1 MKAGTFTKFW
11 AVLMTLVVIAVAILA
26 GVWFSNGTLTYNGGG
41 EDEEEPVAVAEDG
54 SELVSGGTVPM
65 QNMTFKSA
73 KTLATGADAQNEE
86 YASVTLTATVTPS
99 WATQDLSW
107 SVAFNDPASEWATGK
122 TVTDYVTV
130 TPGETTLTATVQCLQ
145 PFGEQIIV
153 TVSADEFD
161 DVSATCTVDFQRR
174 VVDATFLFT
183 DAEGEEL
190 TAHMSDGVIQ
200 WKDGWDLQT
209 NVSFTIEEIEQIGTV
224 GETLD
229 TYYLPVSYYWFT
241 WDQTA
246 FDNSGA
252 LKETVTTLPDNM
264 TTPNMYSKING
275 TRSEN
280 GQGLPVEY
288 FRLSSAYSYAQYYGS
303 SLYNGN
309 MTGIPGGSI
318 ETAFMEYVAENRDS
332 ELFKLSITI
341 SRERQATGSNTYLP
355 GADAVYL
362 DPIVF
367 RLSDTAF
374 APQNVTLDQTE
385 IEY

>member
-41 EDEEEPVAVAEDG
+41 EDEEETVAVTEDG
-54 SELVSGGTVPM
+54 SELESGGTVPM

-107 SVAFNDPASEWATGK
+107 SVAFSNPASEWATGK

-145 PFGEQIIV
+145 PFGEQIVV

-183 DAEGEEL
+183 DEEGEEL

-200 WKDGWDLQT
+200 WKDGWDLRT
-209 NVSFTIEEIEQIGTV
+209 NVKFDFTPEYSDGTV
-224 GETLD
+224 GSTKGG
-229 TYYLPVSYYWFT
+229 TGGMYYWFV
-241 WDQTA
+241 WDSTEYRA
-246 FDNSGA
+246 SGD
-252 LKETVTTLPDNM
+252 LYETVTTLPDSMPGGQLTYVM
-264 TTPNMYSKING
+264 TTG
-275 TRSEN
+275 TAAESW
-280 GQGLPVEY
+280 QGEPSFEY
-288 FRLSSAYSYAQYYGS
+288 FSLEKAYSYNSYYGGVPAS
-303 SLYNGN
+303 GGR
-309 MTGIPGGSI
+309 GIPS
-318 ETAFMEYVAENRDS
+318 TFTDAFMEYISENREC
-332 ELFKLSITI
+332 ELFKLRITI
-341 SRERQATGSNTYLP
+341 STSRAQSGPDTYYAA
-355 GADAVYL
+355 GDVYNL

-374 APQNVTLDQTE
+374 APQNVTLDQTG
-385 IEY
+385 ITF

>member
-41 EDEEEPVAVAEDG
+41 EDEEETVAVTEDG
-54 SELVSGGTVPM
+54 SELESGGTVPM

-107 SVAFNDPASEWATGK
+107 SVAFSNPASEWATDK

-145 PFGEQIIV
+145 PFGEQIVV

-341 SRERQATGSNTYLP
+341 SRERTQTGPNTYFP

-374 APQNVTLDQTE
+374 APQNVTLDQTG
-385 IEY
+385 ITF

>member
-41 EDEEEPVAVAEDG
+41 EDEQETVAVTEDG
-54 SELVSGGTVPM
+54 SELESGGTVPM

-99 WATQDLSW
+99 WATQALSW

-200 WKDGWDLQT
+200 WKDGWDLST
-209 NVSFTIEEIEQIGTV
+209 NVSFTIEELEQIGTV
-224 GETLD
+224 GSVNE
-229 TYYLPVSYYWFT
+229 YYLSSSYYWFT

-246 FDNSGA
+246 FDNSGT
-252 LKETVTTLPDNM
+252 LKETVTAGPT
-264 TTPNMYSKING
+264 S
-275 TRSEN
+275 
-280 GQGLPVEY
+280 
-288 FRLSSAYSYAQYYGS
+288 SSAYVTYMQVKGVVNGSTGQGFPIENFKLDSAYCCNVYYGQ
-303 SLYNGN
+303 SLANSNYIGLGN
-309 MTGIPGGSI
+309 AGS
-318 ETAFMEYVAENRDS
+318 EFMEYMAENRDC

-341 SRERQATGSNTYLP
+341 SRERTQTGPNTYMP
-355 GADAVYL
+355 GIDAITF

-385 IEY
+385 IEF

>member
-41 EDEEEPVAVAEDG
+41 EDEEETVAVTEDG
-54 SELVSGGTVPM
+54 SELESGGAVPM

-161 DVSATCTVDFQRR
+161 DVSATCTVDFAQRIKT
-174 VVDATFLFT
+174 VIYKDSQNL
-183 DAEGEEL
+183 G
-190 TAHMSDGVIQ
+190 SDGNGIDFSTAEYIVWDHGFREQNTFTLTTIFYDYTVSCDLRT
-200 WKDGWDLQT
+200 DGSGGYVMGSNPNVGRYPSEDGVSCILPKYG
-209 NVSFTIEEIEQIGTV
+209 VSFNWN
-224 GETLD
+224 GENTKSL
-229 TYYLPVSYYWFT
+229 F
-241 WDQTA
+241 
-246 FDNSGA
+246 
-252 LKETVTTLPDNM
+252 EM
-264 TTPNMYSKING
+264 T
-275 TRSEN
+275 SEN
-280 GQGLPVEY
+280 APGDTMSEEGAKELETWLSIYADENDIYAFNGSLKTSITEGYNYTVYSTYPFLVPL
-288 FRLSSAYSYAQYYGS
+288 RLNASKFEASV
-303 SLYNGN
+303 SL
-309 MTGIPGGSI
+309 SLD
-318 ETAFMEYVAENRDS
+318 ETAV
-332 ELFKLSITI
+332 
-341 SRERQATGSNTYLP
+341 
-355 GADAVYL
+355 
-362 DPIVF
+362 
-367 RLSDTAF
+367 TA
-374 APQNVTLDQTE
+374 
-385 IEY
+385 

>member
-41 EDEEEPVAVAEDG
+41 EDEQETVAVAEDG
-54 SELVSGGTVPM
+54 SELESGGTVPM
-65 QNMTFKSA
+65 QDMTFKSA

-107 SVAFNDPASEWATGK
+107 SVAFSNPASEWATGK

-145 PFGEQIIV
+145 PFGEQIVV

-318 ETAFMEYVAENRDS
+318 ETAFMEYIAENRDC

-341 SRERQATGSNTYLP
+341 SRERIQSGPNTYVP
-355 GADAVYL
+355 GADAVSL

-374 APQNVTLDQTE
+374 APQNVTLNQTG
-385 IEY
+385 ITF

>member
-41 EDEEEPVAVAEDG
+41 EDEQETVAVAEDG
-54 SELVSGGTVPM
+54 SELESGGTVPM
-65 QNMTFKSA
+65 QDMTFKSA

-107 SVAFNDPASEWATGK
+107 SVAFSNPASEWATGK

-145 PFGEQIIV
+145 PFGEQIVV

-309 MTGIPGGSI
+309 MTGIPCGSI
-318 ETAFMEYVAENRDS
+318 ETAFMEYIA
-332 ELFKLSITI
+332 
-341 SRERQATGSNTYLP
+341 
-355 GADAVYL
+355 
-362 DPIVF
+362 
-367 RLSDTAF
+367 
-374 APQNVTLDQTE
+374 
-385 IEY
+385 